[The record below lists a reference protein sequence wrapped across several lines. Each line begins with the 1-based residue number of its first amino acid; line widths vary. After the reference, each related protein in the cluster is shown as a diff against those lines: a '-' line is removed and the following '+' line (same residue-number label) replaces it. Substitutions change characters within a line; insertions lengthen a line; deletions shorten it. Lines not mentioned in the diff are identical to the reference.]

1 MEDQEQKVKSG
12 EEVSE
17 EDRYKYIGFDIY
29 PGKVDRFWKSE
40 EEERKYLEEMRRRKS
55 SSSLLE
61 REHSLMKIVLFSKV
75 DRVILTITSILLLVS
90 LFLPWFSVKGTGS
103 LFFFGIG
110 KLPATGALFGLF
122 TGLMI
127 LIVLSSAAA
136 GIISLLAIY
145 RKEANQ
151 ESYLEN
157 LKRKLKLN
165 YLPLILWAVAIILSV
180 IGMST
185 ASPDSPLGASFNI
198 IDFFTAS
205 SIGLWLN
212 LPSLIINCVKIS
224 DL

>member
-1 MEDQEQKVKSG
+1 
-12 EEVSE
+12 
-17 EDRYKYIGFDIY
+17 
-29 PGKVDRFWKSE
+29 
-40 EEERKYLEEMRRRKS
+40 MR
-55 SSSLLE
+55 
-61 REHSLMKIVLFSKV
+61 IVLFSRADK
-75 DRVILTITSILLLVS
+75 VILTITSILLVVS
-90 LFLPWFSVKGTGS
+90 LFLPWFSVKGLGS

-110 KLPATGALFGLF
+110 KLPATGVLFGLF

-145 RKEANQ
+145 RKEASQ

-157 LKRKLKLN
+157 LKKKLKLN
-165 YLPLILWAVAIILSV
+165 YLPLILWVVAIILSV
-180 IGMST
+180 IGMNT
-185 ASPDSPLGASFNI
+185 ASPDSPLGSSFNI
-198 IDFFTAS
+198 INLFTAS

>member
-1 MEDQEQKVKSG
+1 MEDQNPKVNST

-29 PGKVDRFWKSE
+29 PGKINKFWKSE
-40 EEERKYLEEMRRRKS
+40 EEEKKYLEEMHRRKS
-55 SSSLLE
+55 STSLLE
-61 REHSLMKIVLFSKV
+61 REHSLMKVVLFSRADK
-75 DRVILTITSILLLVS
+75 VILTITSIFLVVS
-90 LFLPWFSVKGTGS
+90 LFLPWFSVKGVGS
-103 LFFFGIG
+103 LLFFAIG
-110 KLPATGALFGLF
+110 RLPASGALFGLF

-145 RKEANQ
+145 RKDARQ
-151 ESYLEN
+151 ENYLEN
-157 LKRKLKLN
+157 LKKKLKLN
-165 YLPLILWAVAIILSV
+165 YLPLILWVVAIVLSV

-185 ASPDSPLGASFNI
+185 TSPDSPLGASFNI